1 MGYRVGIEESQ
12 MLIAMSLGIFFVIGI
27 QILGKRGKLSFRY
40 TIGWMLLGCVGVVS
54 GVLIPVAGSITDIVP
69 LSPSAFVAAVGVMI
83 LTVIAVQLSIS
94 ISGMQ
99 EQLRCLAEE
108 VAFLK
113 STNKIT
119 EDTEIR

>member
-1 MGYRVGIEESQ
+1 MVVLAGIGFIVGIQ
-12 MLIAMSLGIFFVIGI
+12 TLGR
-27 QILGKRGKLSFRY
+27 RGKISFRY
-40 TIGWMLLGCVGVVS
+40 TIGWILLGCVGVVS
-54 GVLIPVAGSITDIVP
+54 GVLIPMAGSITDIVP

-113 STNKIT
+113 SAIEIT
-119 EDTEIR
+119 EDTELR

>member
-1 MGYRVGIEESQ
+1 
-12 MLIAMSLGIFFVIGI
+12 
-27 QILGKRGKLSFRY
+27 
-40 TIGWMLLGCVGVVS
+40 
-54 GVLIPVAGSITDIVP
+54 
-69 LSPSAFVAAVGVMI
+69 MI

-113 STNKIT
+113 SAIEIT
-119 EDTEIR
+119 EDTELR

>member
-1 MGYRVGIEESQ
+1 MEVAESQ
-12 MLIAMSLGIFFVIGI
+12 TVMVVLLGAFFLIGVQALGR
-27 QILGKRGKLSFRY
+27 RGKLSFRY

-54 GVLIPVAGSITDIVP
+54 GALIPVAGSLTDIIP

-113 STNKIT
+113 SANENI
-119 EDTEIR
+119 EDIEI

>member
-1 MGYRVGIEESQ
+1 VGIEESQ
-12 MLIAMSLGIFFVIGI
+12 TLIAISIGLLFVIGI

-40 TIGWMLLGCVGVVS
+40 TIGWMLLGCIGVVS
-54 GVLIPVAGSITDIVP
+54 GALIPVAGSLTDIIP
-69 LSPSAFVAAVGVMI
+69 LSPSAFVAAVGVLI

-94 ISGMQ
+94 ISGIQ

-113 STNKIT
+113 SANETV
-119 EDTEIR
+119 EDVEI